1 VLATLNVASQSNQRR
16 ALGFDSSNE
25 LVVPREAIVRIG
37 GEPHLFGVQTK
48 GDDKV
53 ALLRRVR
60 LGAMSTG
67 MVEVV
72 AGIEDGDL
80 VVIEGQ
86 FALMDGDRVSVENA
100 VQARK
105 GVE

>member
-1 VLATLNVASQSNQRR
+1 MVVRIAF
-16 ALGFDSSNE
+16 GFDSSSE

-37 GEPHLFGVQTK
+37 GEPHLFAVQTK
-48 GDDKV
+48 DDDKV

-60 LGAMSTG
+60 LGTMSTG

-72 AGIEDGDL
+72 SGIEEGDL
-80 VVIEGQ
+80 VVMEGQ
-86 FALMDGDRVSVENA
+86 FALRDGDRVSVENA
-100 VQARK
+100 VQVRK